1 MTLPLNNAEEEAKPR
16 KELQELTEEN
26 KVKGKRILK
35 GAEQA
40 FPINYT
46 LTIFPGLPNI
56 ALQPSKPSGKFL
68 LLDEA

>member
-1 MTLPLNNAEEEAKPR
+1 MLRLNDAEEKVKPG
-16 KELQELTEEN
+16 KDMQEFTEEN

-35 GAEQA
+35 RTEQA
-40 FPINYT
+40 FPINYM